1 MEQILLVS
9 SILLW
14 IFVTLNLLLSLAVIR
29 RLNSFNFSNRQED
42 FQPLG
47 IGQPAPE
54 FKAENINGTTT
65 TLSNYLEQGAVAFIF
80 ISPGCGPCRTK
91 LPSLEALQ
99 FRTSQKNIQL
109 VLVSE
114 AEHAETVALVREF
127 ELTLPTLIAPRLSN
141 PFMED
146 YKVVGTPYFCLV
158 SSEGK
163 VQATGSLLGPEW
175 DKFTSQWVQINAS
188 KDVSSLILNSA

>member
-54 FKAENINGTTT
+54 FKAENLDGTTM
-65 TLSNYLEQGAVAFIF
+65 TLSDYLEHGAVAFIF
-80 ISPGCGPCRTK
+80 ISPGCEPCRAK
-91 LPSLEALQ
+91 LPSLKDLEFQ
-99 FRTSQKNIQL
+99 TSQKDIQL
-109 VLVSE
+109 ILVSE
-114 AEHAETVALVREF
+114 AEYAETAALIKEF
-127 ELTLPTLIAPRLSN
+127 ELTFPTLIAPRLSN
-141 PFMED
+141 SFMED
-146 YKVVGTPYFCLV
+146 YKVIGTPYFCLV

-163 VQATGSLLGPEW
+163 VQATGSLLGAEW
-175 DKFTSQWVQINAS
+175 DKITSQWIQNNTS
-188 KDVSSLILNSA
+188 KDVSNVVFNNV